1 MARLKEVTMAKPKK
15 TGKRNKVPAPG
26 KGRKRGT
33 VPAGAHTGRL
43 NKPAQPYQGMA
54 KAKGPARMPAG

>member
-1 MARLKEVTMAKPKK
+1 MAKPKK

-43 NKPAQPYQGMA
+43 KEPAQPYQGMA